1 MTKKRSQSLAER
13 LIKNSRNTAYQLDK
27 SPVYAD
33 KEIVSTDFPL
43 LNVAWSGSVKGGY
56 EEGKITTFA
65 GPSKHGKTFLS
76 FVSAKAFQDKYED
89 GIILFFDIEYGTPMD
104 YLEGIGIDLDRMV
117 HVPITNLE
125 ELKFDIVNQLNNL
138 QEGDKVCIVLDS
150 LSNTPSKKELEDTL
164 SEKSTA
170 DMTRARE
177 AKSLFRMITPLL
189 AKHKVPMFVIT
200 HVYQS
205 MDFISKAVVSGGQG
219 IYYSSH
225 NIFMLGRQQIKEG
238 KDIVG
243 WNFVLNVEKGRDV
256 KEKSK
261 FLLEVHED
269 TGINRFSGLLDIGE
283 QTGFIIRP
291 SQGWYSRV
299 NPETGEVEDKKWR
312 AKDTQCD
319 EFWEEILNNP
329 LFDEKVQKIYK
340 YQYQ

>member
-27 SPVYAD
+27 SPVYSD
-33 KEIVSTDFPL
+33 KGIVTTGFPL
-43 LNVAWSGSVKGGY
+43 LNVAWSGSVRGGY

-200 HVYQS
+200 HVYQT
-205 MDFISKAVVSGGQG
+205 MDFISKAVVSGGCVVKDTKITMEDG
-219 IYYSSH
+219 TLK
-225 NIFMLGRQQIKEG
+225 NIQDITVGERVKTLFGGKE
-238 KDIVG
+238 VTHS
-243 WNFVLNVEKGRDV
+243 W
-256 KEKSK
+256 
-261 FLLEVHED
+261 
-269 TGINRFSGLLDIGE
+269 
-283 QTGFIIRP
+283 
-291 SQGWYSRV
+291 
-299 NPETGEVEDKKWR
+299 NPETLIEGTPECYELEFEDGTKVTCSDKHKFLVGDGDEFKWVE
-312 AKDTQCD
+312 AKDLKEGMECAR
-319 EFWEEILNNP
+319 
-329 LFDEKVQKIYK
+329 V
-340 YQYQ
+340 